1 MAGIRAHL
9 RTVLLTAGV
18 LVVVG
23 GVAYAAIP
31 DSNGLINACYDNTTG
46 AVRLVDAQPGNCA
59 KTGETGISWNQ
70 TGPPGPP
77 GARGEAGSPGA
88 PGAPGVSTAYVAS
101 GRGTLESRPRNHPF
115 NRTLVRFDLPPG
127 SYVLNARVG
136 FAPSPARG
144 IGLLWSV
151 ECWLFGTSSST
162 IDRSEVTL
170 PFDDSR
176 ATIPL
181 QGSGRIVSTGPI
193 ARRVSLECQGWGPS
207 SIDLNA
213 KMSAVAVQ
221 NLVTPPA
228 S

>member
-1 MAGIRAHL
+1 MAGVRAHL
-9 RTVLLTAGV
+9 RTVLLTTGV

-23 GVAYAAIP
+23 GVAFAAIP

-70 TGPPGPP
+70 TGPAGP
-77 GARGEAGSPGA
+77 RGEAGSPGA
-88 PGAPGVSTAYVAS
+88 PGAPGVSTAYVV
-101 GRGTLESRPRNHPF
+101 RGSRTLDARPRHNPS
-115 NRTLVRFDLPPG
+115 NRTIAQFDLPPG
-127 SYVLNARVG
+127 SYVFNAKVG

-151 ECWLFGTSSST
+151 ECFLFGTSSST
-162 IDRSEVTL
+162 IDRSEFTL

-176 ATIPL
+176 ATIAL
-181 QGSGRIVSTGPI
+181 QGSGRITSTTPV
-193 ARRVSLECQGWGPS
+193 ARQVRLECQGWGPS
-207 SIDLNA
+207 STDLNG
-213 KMSAVAVQ
+213 KVSAIAVQ
-221 NLVTPPA
+221 TLVTAPG